1 MLKGSQITALTL
13 FLVSTLITINTSVAY
28 SKPPNYNSEPAERR
42 CLIYTPSG
50 TIQCPR
56 RGGADD
62 IPSFI
67 SEILKTREELD
78 GLTID
83 DAIKKLEAPKYIRK
97 VTIDD
102 YILLGYFYSLEEKYN
117 QSRAYYLK
125 ALELE
130 TDDARKD
137 AVKKEL
143 EKLPNATFEV
153 KPVEK

>member
-1 MLKGSQITALTL
+1 MLKGSQIKVLTL
-13 FLVSTLITINTSVAY
+13 FFVSILATIYTSVAY
-28 SKPPNYNSEPAERR
+28 SKPPNGNSEPAERR
-42 CLIYTPSG
+42 CLIYTSSG

-56 RGGADD
+56 LDGEDD

-78 GLTID
+78 GLTIAA
-83 DAIKKLEAPKYIRK
+83 AIKKLEAPKRIRK

-102 YILLGYFYSLEEKYN
+102 CILLGYFYSLEEKYN

-125 ALELE
+125 ALQLE

-137 AVKKEL
+137 AIKKEL
-143 EKLPNATFEV
+143 EKLPNTTFEV

>member
-13 FLVSTLITINTSVAY
+13 FLVSTLVTINTSVAY
-28 SKPPNYNSEPAERR
+28 SKPPNYNPEPAERR
-42 CLIYTPSG
+42 CLIYTPTG

-56 RGGADD
+56 RGGEDD

-67 SEILKTREELD
+67 SKILKTREELD

-83 DAIKKLEAPKYIRK
+83 EAIKKLEAPKYTRRK
-97 VTIDD
+97 TIDN
-102 YILLGYFYSLEEKYN
+102 YILLGYLYSLEEKYN
-117 QSRAYYLK
+117 QSRAYYFQ
-125 ALELE
+125 ALQLE

-137 AVKKEL
+137 AIKKEL
-143 EKLPNATFEV
+143 EKLPNTTFEV